1 MRAGDEAIGA
11 EQDARLAGDGTMIT
25 RRIFLGAIATAT
37 VGAREARAQGSYPDK
52 LIKMIVP
59 APAGGQTDVLARLL
73 AQKIQQ
79 AVGQNVIID
88 NRPGAGGAL
97 GARVLAAAEPDG
109 YTLFYGNT
117 STLAVIPAV
126 SKNPGYDPVKNFA
139 PIASVSDSYMILVV
153 HPSAQAKTVAEF
165 VAYAKANP
173 GKLNFGHAGA
183 GNVTHLTGEMFRSLA
198 KIEFVG
204 VPHRGGAESITSLL
218 GQQVDFVFESPVVL
232 LPLIREGKLRALGVT
247 SAARRPELADV
258 PTMGEAGVSGFVSTL
273 LTGIVA
279 PAGTP
284 APIVGKLN
292 GVINEMLNAADLKEL
307 LTKFGSQART
317 GSPQEFAAFLAGE
330 TRKWAEI
337 AKAANVSID

>member
-1 MRAGDEAIGA
+1 
-11 EQDARLAGDGTMIT
+11 MIT
-25 RRIFLGAIATAT
+25 RRTFLSAAAGVAVAA
-37 VGAREARAQGSYPDK
+37 AAAHAQGTYPDK
-52 LIKMIVP
+52 VIKMIVP

-73 AQKIQQ
+73 AQKIQA

-97 GARVLAAAEPDG
+97 GARALAAAEPDG

-126 SKNPGYDPVKNFA
+126 SKNPGYDPAKNFA

-153 HPSAQAKTVAEF
+153 HPSFPAKTVQEF
-165 VAYAKANP
+165 VAYARANP

-198 KIEFVG
+198 KIDFLG
-204 VPHRGGAESITSLL
+204 VPYRGGAESITGLL
-218 GQQVDFVFESPVVL
+218 GQQNDFLFESPVVL
-232 LPLIREGKLRALGVT
+232 LPLIRDGKLRALGVT
-247 SAARRPELADV
+247 SATRRPELPDV
-258 PTMGEAGVSGFVSTL
+258 PTMVEAGVPGFTATL

-284 APIVGKLN
+284 AAVVGKLN
-292 GVINEMLNAADLKEL
+292 GVINETLAAADMREL
-307 LTKFGSQART
+307 LAKFGSQARIGT
-317 GSPQEFAAFLAGE
+317 PQEFAAFLAGE
-330 TRKWAEI
+330 TRKWADI
-337 AKAANVSID
+337 AKAANVSVE